1 MDGLWKLLAINLQ
14 KNLHQTGTNPLSLQ
28 TIHDDETV
36 SFILNL
42 LNEKA
47 CSEIEPLIMDDA
59 LERIKLRTGEQ
70 KEFQILEKRV
80 YEMSEKKLS
89 QIFYANDCNNVL
101 KLKIVTPTAFKTNG
115 KYLFFPD
122 IRMMFQNIM
131 RKYNCI
137 FENTEDVDLEL
148 LDEICNKV
156 EIAAYNVRSRRFYL
170 HKAYVNG
177 FQGYLTLVCHG
188 SQTLTNYVAVL
199 LKVCRIF
206 RSGSQD
212 KHGYGCNQTIGR
224 SRFHW
229 KKEWLI
235 SFMVLFCMI
244 SEKLFSGQ
252 KMSEKNIK

>member
-1 MDGLWKLLAINLQ
+1 MKKIILKCKRYKEIDDCKESVCLHGWLMEIISDQFAEE
-14 KNLHQTGTNPLSLQ
+14 LHQAGTNPLSLQ

-89 QIFYANDCNNVL
+89 KIFYANDCNNVL

-199 LKVCRIF
+199 LKF
-206 RSGSQD
+206 AEYSGVGVKTSMGMGAIELLEGVD
-212 KHGYGCNQTIGR
+212 SVGR
-224 SRFHW
+224 
-229 KKEWLI
+229 
-235 SFMVLFCMI
+235 
-244 SEKLFSGQ
+244 
-252 KMSEKNIK
+252 KNG